1 MHTRV
6 SQSTNKFII
15 CQDFADILYQFIFS
29 MILLFPN
36 SAVSA
41 KIKAEISGERQ
52 EILLFNPGKTGLRV
66 NLMILPGLRVQS
78 PFQL

>member
-1 MHTRV
+1 MHTKV
-6 SQSTNKFII
+6 AQFTNKFII

-41 KIKAEISGERQ
+41 NIKAKISGERQ
-52 EILLFNPGKTGLRV
+52 EILLFNPGKSGLRV
-66 NLMILPGLRVQS
+66 NLMIFPGLRFQS
-78 PFQL
+78 PLQL

>member
-41 KIKAEISGERQ
+41 NIKAKISVE
-52 EILLFNPGKTGLRV
+52 V
-66 NLMILPGLRVQS
+66 
-78 PFQL
+78 